1 MLGCRVEGGGQA
13 GRRQSGPAGCGVTV
27 PWAPRVSSVVFPEP
41 HGSGNPRERVPLLP
55 HKLGTMGGG
64 SEPGD
69 RAEGK
74 ASHMP
79 VTPRPFPGLQLL
91 DALARLR

>member
-1 MLGCRVEGGGQA
+1 M
-13 GRRQSGPAGCGVTV
+13 
-27 PWAPRVSSVVFPEP
+27 SSVVFPEP
-41 HGSGNPRERVPLLP
+41 HGSGYPREQVPLLP
-55 HKLGTMGGG
+55 HKLGAVGGG

-79 VTPRPFPGLQLL
+79 VTPCPFPGLQLL
-91 DALARLR
+91 DVLTRLR